1 MMKTSTLSAQ
11 TPKSGSLF
19 TTLKIIWRYSIRN
32 LVGNNELQVWQKT
45 DCYGKSYW
53 RTYDLASGRSTVL
66 GSQAE
71 MRMWIEQ
78 RYYQSN

>member
-1 MMKTSTLSAQ
+1 MKTSSLSAQ
-11 TPKSGSLF
+11 TPKSRFLF
-19 TTLKIIWRYSIRN
+19 TTLKAIWRYSIRS
-32 LVGNNELQVWQKT
+32 LVGNNELQVLQKT
-45 DCYGKSYW
+45 DRYGMSYW
-53 RTYDLASGRSTVL
+53 RTYDPASGRSTVL